1 MNPQEVYLARQPIVD
16 VNQELVGFEL
26 LFRPTATDRVEVD
39 DNLLATSTV
48 ISNVFT
54 EIGLEQ
60 VIGQVDGYIN
70 VDADFLFS
78 ALIDTLPPGQIVL
91 ELREQKIVDQT
102 TIERCGHL
110 RQHGY
115 RIAIDDFVGN
125 FDGLD
130 QLLPAVDMVK
140 VDFERI
146 DPLLIPEIVKMLEP
160 YPAKL
165 IAQKIET
172 PAQFTQ
178 AKALGIALFQ
188 GYHFARPQLLTAK
201 RARPAEIALLRLL
214 QLALEDSETHEI
226 EQEFKRHPNLSV
238 NLLRLVNSAASGLR
252 QQITSMRHAL
262 VLLGRR
268 RLKIW
273 LQLLLYTADRSNR
286 SLGSP
291 LLQMAAV
298 RGKLMEL
305 IAGKQVA
312 GHDAY
317 KELAFIAGILSLMDV
332 LLKMPLPE
340 ILDQLH
346 LPEAVR
352 AALLRR
358 EGDLG
363 ALLTLTEQLEQQD
376 TEGVAKSLQ
385 ANGSVGASTLMSM
398 QVSAFQWANELVAQ
412 AA

>member
-1 MNPQEVYLARQPIVD
+1 VHSEH
-16 VNQELVGFEL
+16 
-26 LFRPTATDRVEVD
+26 
-39 DNLLATSTV
+39 
-48 ISNVFT
+48 
-54 EIGLEQ
+54 
-60 VIGQVDGYIN
+60 
-70 VDADFLFS
+70 
-78 ALIDTLPPGQIVL
+78 
-91 ELREQKIVDQT
+91 KIVVQAS
-102 TIERCGHL
+102 IERCREL
-110 RQHGY
+110 RQHGD
-115 RIAIDDFVGN
+115 RIAIDDFVDN
-125 FDGLD
+125 IDEYD

-146 DPLLIPEIVKMLEP
+146 DPLLIPEIVRMLKP

-165 IAQKIET
+165 IGQKIEM
-172 PAQFTQ
+172 PEQFTQ

-201 RARPAEIALLRLL
+201 RAKPAELALLRLL
-214 QLALEDSETHEI
+214 QLALDDSETHQI
-226 EQEFKRHPNLSV
+226 EQEFKHHPNLSV

-252 QQITSMRHAL
+252 QQITSLRHAL

-268 RLKIW
+268 RLKVW

-305 IAGKQVA
+305 IAGKQAA
-312 GHDAY
+312 GHEAY

-332 LLKMPLPE
+332 LLKMPLPK

-346 LPEAVR
+346 LPEPVS

-363 ALLTLTEQLEQQD
+363 ALLMLVEQLEQQD
-376 TEGVAKSLQ
+376 TEGVAKSRQ
-385 ANGSVGASTLMSM
+385 ANGSVGASTLMSL

-412 AA
+412 PA

>member
-1 MNPQEVYLARQPIVD
+1 M
-16 VNQELVGFEL
+16 
-26 LFRPTATDRVEVD
+26 
-39 DNLLATSTV
+39 
-48 ISNVFT
+48 
-54 EIGLEQ
+54 
-60 VIGQVDGYIN
+60 
-70 VDADFLFS
+70 
-78 ALIDTLPPGQIVL
+78 
-91 ELREQKIVDQT
+91 
-102 TIERCGHL
+102 
-110 RQHGY
+110 
-115 RIAIDDFVGN
+115 
-125 FDGLD
+125 
-130 QLLPAVDMVK
+130 
-140 VDFERI
+140 
-146 DPLLIPEIVKMLEP
+146 
-160 YPAKL
+160 
-165 IAQKIET
+165 
-172 PAQFTQ
+172 
-178 AKALGIALFQ
+178 
-188 GYHFARPQLLTAK
+188 
-201 RARPAEIALLRLL
+201 LRLL